1 MVNAGLSKYENAS
14 SNPAADNDIV
24 VAHCRL
30 SNVGVT
36 KQTRDYGVSHVGGKK
51 KTSQFGMSMLDTS
64 RKHLTV
70 DC

>member
-36 KQTRDYGVSHVGGKK
+36 KQTRDCGVSHVGGRK
-51 KTSQFGMSMLDTS
+51 KTSQ
-64 RKHLTV
+64 RHLNLECQCWIQVEST
-70 DC
+70 